1 MMEFFRAGGWSML
14 VVLGSGGL
22 TFATAVWMMVRP
34 QPGHVGMVRSFSTAT
49 VFAVA
54 TGVASNL
61 AAVFHHVASNDA
73 WAHSP
78 DLALIVMTG
87 LAESLTPAVMGGG
100 LLTVAWLTTGV
111 AVRRLGVE
119 AEPALH
125 APD

>member
-1 MMEFFRAGGWSML
+1 MGEFFRAGGWSMF

-22 TFATAVWMMVRP
+22 TLAAAAWMMIRP

-61 AAVFHHVASNDA
+61 AAVFNHVVSHEE

-87 LAESLTPAVMGGG
+87 LAESMTPAIMGGG

-111 AVRRLGVE
+111 AVRRLG
-119 AEPALH
+119 AEGPALH
-125 APD
+125 AAD